1 MKEEDMTVIASLI
14 HRVLA
19 DLKNEEVER
28 EVNADVRKLTDRFPL
43 YAGRL
48 TSGAK

>member
-1 MKEEDMTVIASLI
+1 MKEEEMVVVASLI

-28 EVNADVRKLTDRFPL
+28 GVKTDVKKLTDRFPL

-48 TSGAK
+48 TSGAA

>member
-1 MKEEDMTVIASLI
+1 MAVVASLI

-19 DLKNEEVER
+19 DVKSAEVER
-28 EVNADVRKLTDRFPL
+28 AVNADVKTLTDRFPL

-48 TSGAK
+48 TSGAA